1 MAEERRDPATGG
13 DGREGAADGTNV
25 ASGTGESGGGA
36 RKGQGAHG
44 DGGEDAGFTG
54 HGGQSDIDYFGPGHL
69 GGKTIDNAPNLNAV
83 TEDR

>member
-1 MAEERRDPATGG
+1 MAT
-13 DGREGAADGTNV
+13 AA
-25 ASGTGESGGGA
+25 
-36 RKGQGAHG
+36 RMQGSP
-44 DGGEDAGFTG
+44 G